1 MDIRDYL
8 DYEPA
13 GRRIE
18 DLDTPVPL
26 IDIGI
31 AERNLKR
38 WQARTDALGLGNRP
52 HIKTHKLAGL
62 ARYQRDLGA
71 RGITVQKL
79 GEAEVMADAG
89 LSDML
94 VTFNIVGRSKLERL
108 AALARRT
115 EIMVVADN
123 AAVVEGLGWA
133 GTSAGRDLRVLVE
146 CDTGA
151 HRNGVQSPEAA
162 IALARTID
170 ATPGLAY
177 GGLMT
182 YAKPGTRREAADYLS
197 AARDGASRAGL
208 ETRVISSGGSPD
220 MWKDEGLDVL
230 TEYRVGTY
238 IYFDRSLAER
248 QVCSYNDCAVSIL
261 ATVVSVPTPER
272 ALLDAGSKS
281 LTSDLLGM
289 RGYGTVRSLDGATV
303 YDLSEEHGFLDIS
316 GSANKP
322 KVGDR
327 LRIVPNHVC
336 PVINLFDRVV
346 VVDGEEVLGAV
357 RVDARGLVQ

>member
-26 IDIGI
+26 IDIDI

-182 YAKPGTRREAADYLS
+182 YAKPG
-197 AARDGASRAGL
+197 
-208 ETRVISSGGSPD
+208 
-220 MWKDEGLDVL
+220 
-230 TEYRVGTY
+230 
-238 IYFDRSLAER
+238 
-248 QVCSYNDCAVSIL
+248 
-261 ATVVSVPTPER
+261 
-272 ALLDAGSKS
+272 
-281 LTSDLLGM
+281 
-289 RGYGTVRSLDGATV
+289 
-303 YDLSEEHGFLDIS
+303 
-316 GSANKP
+316 
-322 KVGDR
+322 
-327 LRIVPNHVC
+327 
-336 PVINLFDRVV
+336 
-346 VVDGEEVLGAV
+346 
-357 RVDARGLVQ
+357 